1 MYDDAYTLQHVLPE
15 DVHNFNYVAGMVP
28 FLFNL
33 IQDVCIKSDFC
44 DFSKMFYEYVIC
56 YKYMYINNFNK
67 NRFSFQLQMEPE
79 LNAKKTHG
87 IITVRFFY
95 NLLSINLIKRM
106 NHIQIIR
113 LWWYNC
119 WLQALKEIKLF
130 MLPLCQPDKNR
141 QKLMRNLRV
150 WTEKFILQSLRSNSQ
165 LKT

>member
-1 MYDDAYTLQHVLPE
+1 MHKIRFLWLQQNVLW
-15 DVHNFNYVAGMVP
+15 
-28 FLFNL
+28 
-33 IQDVCIKSDFC
+33 I
-44 DFSKMFYEYVIC
+44 YVIC
-56 YKYMYINNFNK
+56 YMYMYINNFNK

-150 WTEKFILQSLRSNSQ
+150 WTEKFILQSLSTEIQ
-165 LKT
+165 LPAENLVSGTVKYFVCFRW